1 MKVGILGSGE
11 VGQALGRGF
20 ASRGHDV
27 KIASRNPKSE
37 ALVMWQKQTKG
48 KASTGTFEETAKHG
62 EILVLASL
70 GRAVEEVLRLAG
82 PPNMAGKV
90 VIDTTNALDDS
101 QGSNLGLF
109 IGPNDSLG
117 ERVQRRVPEA
127 KVVKCFNT
135 VPNTQMVDPKFAGGN
150 PEMLICGD
158 DEAAKKKVV
167 GILKEFGWP
176 GAMDVGGIDAIDHIL
191 NGGIPR
197 GNTVLISGSVG
208 TGKTSI
214 CIEFLIRG
222 AINGENS
229 LYLSVTEPTDKLLQ
243 NVIPFDFFDDR
254 LARQGKLQFLDLP
267 KMYEKLGIDRE
278 DLDLDQTR
286 LLADTIAGLV
296 EEQKIKRLVLDS
308 VTSVCYRIRE
318 QERI

>member
-109 IGPNDSLG
+109 IGPNGSLG
-117 ERVQRRVPEA
+117 QRVQRRGPDA
-127 KVVKCFNT
+127 KVGQVLHPA
-135 VPNTQMVDPKFAGGN
+135 PNPQKGGPKVRGGH
-150 PEMLICGD
+150 PH
-158 DEAAKKKVV
+158 AQ
-167 GILKEFGWP
+167 
-176 GAMDVGGIDAIDHIL
+176 
-191 NGGIPR
+191 R
-197 GNTVLISGSVG
+197 
-208 TGKTSI
+208 
-214 CIEFLIRG
+214 RG
-222 AINGENS
+222 A
-229 LYLSVTEPTDKLLQ
+229 
-243 NVIPFDFFDDR
+243 
-254 LARQGKLQFLDLP
+254 
-267 KMYEKLGIDRE
+267 
-278 DLDLDQTR
+278 
-286 LLADTIAGLV
+286 AD
-296 EEQKIKRLVLDS
+296 
-308 VTSVCYRIRE
+308 
-318 QERI
+318 

>member
-101 QGSNLGLF
+101 QGSNLRLF

-117 ERVQRRVPEA
+117 ERVQRRVPGAQGE
-127 KVVKCFNT
+127 KGFKT
-135 VPNTQMVDPKFAGGN
+135 VPDTRRAHAQFA
-150 PEMLICGD
+150 
-158 DEAAKKKVV
+158 
-167 GILKEFGWP
+167 
-176 GAMDVGGIDAIDHIL
+176 
-191 NGGIPR
+191 
-197 GNTVLISGSVG
+197 SG
-208 TGKTSI
+208 T
-214 CIEFLIRG
+214 
-222 AINGENS
+222 
-229 LYLSVTEPTDKLLQ
+229 P
-243 NVIPFDFFDDR
+243 
-254 LARQGKLQFLDLP
+254 
-267 KMYEKLGIDRE
+267 
-278 DLDLDQTR
+278 
-286 LLADTIAGLV
+286 
-296 EEQKIKRLVLDS
+296 
-308 VTSVCYRIRE
+308 
-318 QERI
+318 

>member
-90 VIDTTNALDDS
+90 VIDTTNALYDS
-101 QGSNLGLF
+101 HGSNLGLF

-117 ERVQRRVPEA
+117 ERVQRRVPEGHA
-127 KVVKCFNT
+127 ATRLHT
-135 VPNTQMVDPKFAGGN
+135 VPHTP
-150 PEMLICGD
+150 
-158 DEAAKKKVV
+158 
-167 GILKEFGWP
+167 
-176 GAMDVGGIDAIDHIL
+176 
-191 NGGIPR
+191 
-197 GNTVLISGSVG
+197 SV
-208 TGKTSI
+208 
-214 CIEFLIRG
+214 
-222 AINGENS
+222 
-229 LYLSVTEPTDKLLQ
+229 EP
-243 NVIPFDFFDDR
+243 
-254 LARQGKLQFLDLP
+254 QF
-267 KMYEKLGIDRE
+267 
-278 DLDLDQTR
+278 
-286 LLADTIAGLV
+286 
-296 EEQKIKRLVLDS
+296 
-308 VTSVCYRIRE
+308 
-318 QERI
+318 

>member
-11 VGQALGRGF
+11 VGQALGPGL

-27 KIASRNPKSE
+27 HIASRNPMSE
-37 ALVMWQKQTKG
+37 ALVTWQKRTKE

-70 GRAVEEVLRLAG
+70 GREVEEVLRLAG

-101 QGSNLGLF
+101 QGKNLGLF

-135 VPNTQMVDPKFAGGN
+135 VPNTQMGDPKFAGGK
-150 PEMLICGD
+150 PEMLICGG

-176 GAMDVGGIDAIDHIL
+176 GGIDVAGMEGARWL
-191 NGGIPR
+191 EA
-197 GNTVLISGSVG
+197 TVPLWVLVG
-208 TGKTSI
+208 
-214 CIEFLIRG
+214 
-222 AINGENS
+222 
-229 LYLSVTEPTDKLLQ
+229 
-243 NVIPFDFFDDR
+243 
-254 LARQGKLQFLDLP
+254 
-267 KMYEKLGIDRE
+267 
-278 DLDLDQTR
+278 
-286 LLADTIAGLV
+286 
-296 EEQKIKRLVLDS
+296 KRLGRWDHAFRV
-308 VTSVCYRIRE
+308 VHG
-318 QERI
+318 

>member
-37 ALVMWQKQTKG
+37 TLVMWQKQTKG

-109 IGPNDSLG
+109 IAPSDSLG
-117 ERVQRRVPEA
+117 ERVQRRGPGA
-127 KVVKCFNT
+127 NVV
-135 VPNTQMVDPKFAGGN
+135 
-150 PEMLICGD
+150 EMLI
-158 DEAAKKKVV
+158 
-167 GILKEFGWP
+167 
-176 GAMDVGGIDAIDHIL
+176 
-191 NGGIPR
+191 
-197 GNTVLISGSVG
+197 SGPITQNSV
-208 TGKTSI
+208 
-214 CIEFLIRG
+214 
-222 AINGENS
+222 
-229 LYLSVTEPTDKLLQ
+229 P
-243 NVIPFDFFDDR
+243 
-254 LARQGKLQFLDLP
+254 
-267 KMYEKLGIDRE
+267 
-278 DLDLDQTR
+278 
-286 LLADTIAGLV
+286 
-296 EEQKIKRLVLDS
+296 
-308 VTSVCYRIRE
+308 
-318 QERI
+318 

>member
-11 VGQALGRGF
+11 VGQAPGRGF

-27 KIASRNPKSE
+27 KLASRNPKSE
-37 ALVMWQKQTKG
+37 ALVTWQTQTKG
-48 KASTGTFEETAKHG
+48 KASRGTFEETAKHG

-117 ERVQRRVPEA
+117 ERVQRRIPDA
-127 KVVKCFNT
+127 KGVKGFNT

-158 DEAAKKKVV
+158 DAAAKKEVV

-176 GAMDVGGIDAIDHIL
+176 GAIDGGGIEGA
-191 NGGIPR
+191 R
-197 GNTVLISGSVG
+197 CVEATVSLWVLVGQRLGPWGHPFRVVHGS
-208 TGKTSI
+208 
-214 CIEFLIRG
+214 
-222 AINGENS
+222 
-229 LYLSVTEPTDKLLQ
+229 
-243 NVIPFDFFDDR
+243 
-254 LARQGKLQFLDLP
+254 
-267 KMYEKLGIDRE
+267 
-278 DLDLDQTR
+278 
-286 LLADTIAGLV
+286 
-296 EEQKIKRLVLDS
+296 
-308 VTSVCYRIRE
+308 
-318 QERI
+318 

>member
-90 VIDTTNALDDS
+90 VIDTTNALDDC

-117 ERVQRRVPEA
+117 ERVPRRRPEA
-127 KVVKCFNT
+127 EALPCLNRAPT
-135 VPNTQMVDPKFAGGN
+135 TPTASPEGAGGT
-150 PEMLICGD
+150 P
-158 DEAAKKKVV
+158 
-167 GILKEFGWP
+167 
-176 GAMDVGGIDAIDHIL
+176 
-191 NGGIPR
+191 
-197 GNTVLISGSVG
+197 
-208 TGKTSI
+208 
-214 CIEFLIRG
+214 
-222 AINGENS
+222 
-229 LYLSVTEPTDKLLQ
+229 
-243 NVIPFDFFDDR
+243 
-254 LARQGKLQFLDLP
+254 
-267 KMYEKLGIDRE
+267 
-278 DLDLDQTR
+278 
-286 LLADTIAGLV
+286 
-296 EEQKIKRLVLDS
+296 
-308 VTSVCYRIRE
+308 
-318 QERI
+318 